1 MTFRMKR
8 ILYRQPT
15 ECRNVETATPKAKRP
30 ASGQI
35 VINRPVSKRFRKMT
49 SPFYESRTLH

>member
-1 MTFRMKR
+1 MTFRAKR
-8 ILYRQPT
+8 ILYRQAT
-15 ECRNVETATPKAKRP
+15 ECRNVEPATPKAKRP

-49 SPFYESRTLH
+49 SPFCEPHTLH